1 MSQTAARARL
11 PLFQAGDVGGLVY
24 FFVGNIINYV
34 IVIYALQH
42 IGWPDELIFG
52 RVIPG
57 MSLGL
62 MLGGLYY
69 AYMGW
74 KLYKKTGRTDITAL
88 PSGLSTPAMFVYLY
102 GIVYPLHYSGLDPL
116 SSWRVACAACLLGGV
131 IEIVCALFGP
141 ALRRILPRVAML
153 GTVAGVALVWM
164 ATSGL
169 FEIYHDPIL
178 GMPILIICLVGL
190 IGGYSFKGN
199 TPMLLV
205 AVVFGIVYAFFLG
218 RTTPDTATLAIT
230 IPVFS
235 PLEVWEGLKGA
246 TSYLV
251 IIIPIMIYS
260 FIETMDNVE
269 SAIAAGDEYPLGE
282 AQLADGL
289 CTAIPALFGGIMPN
303 VVWLGHAGLKKSKA
317 GIGYSWVGGVLFG
330 LCTLFGIF
338 GLLNSLMP
346 PVIACITFLWCA
358 MLMIVQA
365 YTDNPRRHGAALA
378 IALVPHLA
386 DVLYTSITG
395 ALGAFGHFIEHL
407 EDGTWALAMD
417 SSDASSQALVNYGVM
432 WKGVAA
438 LRHGSILVS
447 IMWASTVVFIIDRR
461 LDKAAAALF
470 VAAALSFFGFIHAP
484 QMGINAAPAYTL
496 GYVEISGI
504 CLLLHIFRDK
514 LMKWPRRYDYV

>member
-1 MSQTAARARL
+1 MSRSAAGKL

-24 FFVGNIINYV
+24 FFIGNIINYV

-42 IGWPDELIFG
+42 IGWPDELIFR

-57 MSLGL
+57 MSIGL

-69 AYMGW
+69 AYMGY
-74 KLYKKTGRTDITAL
+74 KLYKKTGRTDLTAL

-102 GIVYPLHYSGLDPL
+102 GIIYPLHYSGLEPVQCWQI
-116 SSWRVACAACLLGGV
+116 STAACFLGGV
-131 IEIVCALFGP
+131 IEMLGGLVGP
-141 ALRRILPRVAML
+141 TLRKILPRVAML

-178 GMPILIICLVGL
+178 GLPILIICLVGL

-199 TPMLLV
+199 LPMLLV
-205 AVVFGIVYAFFLG
+205 ATIVGIVYALLLG
-218 RTTPDTATLAIT
+218 RTTVDTSTLALT
-230 IPVFS
+230 VPVLS
-235 PLEVWEGLKGA
+235 PGSVFEGLKGVGP
-246 TSYLV
+246 YLV

-282 AQLADGL
+282 AQVADGL
-289 CTAIPALFGGIMPN
+289 CTSISALFGGIMPN
-303 VVWLGHAGLKKSKA
+303 VVWLGHAGLKKSRA
-317 GIGYSWVGGVLFG
+317 SIGYSWVGGLLFA
-330 LCTLFGIF
+330 LCGLFGIF
-338 GLLNSLMP
+338 GVLNSLMP

-386 DVLYTSITG
+386 DLLYTTVTG
-395 ALGAFGHFIEHL
+395 ALGAFEKFIEHS
-407 EDGTWALAMD
+407 EDGAFALMMD
-417 SSDASSQALVNYGVM
+417 SSDPASRALVDYGVM

-438 LRHGSILVS
+438 LRHGSIIVS
-447 IMWASTVVFIIDRR
+447 IMWASTVVFIVDRR

-470 VAAALSFFGFIHAP
+470 CAAVLSFFGFIHAP
-484 QMGINAAPAYTL
+484 HLGLNAAPAYTI
-496 GYVEISGI
+496 GYMEISVI
-504 CLLLHIFRDK
+504 CLVFHFLKDK
-514 LMKWPRRYDYV
+514 IMNYTRRYDYV